1 MFDEYAAAAEQ
12 VRPFVAD
19 TGRLLNKILAEGG
32 SVMFEG
38 AQGTMLD
45 IDHGTYPFVT
55 SSSATAGGA
64 AVGRGSRRR
73 WRQSTRRGSPP
84 ISRSQRSP
92 TMAGLA

>member
-1 MFDEYAAAAEQ
+1 MRSMRAAAEQ

-19 TGRLLNKILAEGG
+19 TGRLLNDAILAAGG

-64 AVGRGSRRR
+64 ATGTAWVRRR
-73 WRQSTRRGSPP
+73 SAR
-84 ISRSQRSP
+84 
-92 TMAGLA
+92 